1 MSVWLVAA
9 ITVAVSAGFVAEKSI
24 AVESETESECDND
37 GDTAVAVVAVPVR
50 RKVGGC

>member
-9 ITVAVSAGFVAEKSI
+9 VTVAVSIGFVAEKSM

-37 GDTAVAVVAVPVR
+37 GDTAVLGVAVPVR
-50 RKVGGC
+50 RKAGGC

>member
-9 ITVAVSAGFVAEKSI
+9 VTVAIFVGFVAEKSI